1 MSIYSIKAHFTKSLA
16 SAAFLAVAVLF
27 SAPQMARAEMA
38 PINDALAEMSI
49 GSPDAPVTLNEY
61 SSLTCGHCA
70 NFHVVTL
77 PEIKKNYVDTGKVR
91 IVFHDFPLDN
101 LAFAAAMISR
111 CAGSARHF
119 ELFDR
124 LYHTQ
129 ENWARSEDPRS
140 ALIAIARFSGLTAE
154 DVDQCLT
161 SEELTKGVQA
171 ASQAD
176 QALYNINA
184 TPTFVINGEKI
195 EGAINYDDFKGVLDK
210 ALAAAN
216 AK

>member
-1 MSIYSIKAHFTKSLA
+1 MSIYSINAHFTKSLA
-16 SAAFLAVAVLF
+16 SAAFVAVAVLF

-70 NFHVVTL
+70 SFHIKTL
-77 PEIKKNYVDTGKVR
+77 PELKKNYVDTGKVR

-101 LAFAAAMISR
+101 LAFAAAMIAR
-111 CAGSARHF
+111 CSGTARHF

-129 ENWARSEDPRS
+129 ENWARSDDPRS

-154 DVDQCLT
+154 DVDQCL
-161 SEELTKGVQA
+161 SSQELAKGVQA
-171 ASQAD
+171 ASQSD
-176 QALYNINA
+176 QALYDITS
-184 TPTFVINGEKI
+184 TPTFVLDGKKI
-195 EGAINYDDFKGVLDK
+195 VGAQSYDDFKAILDK
-210 ALAAAN
+210 ALATKG